1 MIAGQLGQFTDIYGY
16 FVIIFTLHAC
26 LVLEGYD
33 IILVPASNNR
43 NYRCSAGFVYL
54 WKLGGSWNCK
64 HIYYNSIYIT
74 LRAHSEP
81 EGYIWRISDLLPT

>member
-1 MIAGQLGQFTDIYGY
+1 MIAGQLGQFTDIYVH

-54 WKLGGSWNCK
+54 WKLGG
-64 HIYYNSIYIT
+64 T

>member
-1 MIAGQLGQFTDIYGY
+1 MITRQLEQFTDIYGY

-43 NYRCSAGFVYL
+43 NYSGSQVCRVCVSVEVG
-54 WKLGGSWNCK
+54 WKLE
-64 HIYYNSIYIT
+64 
-74 LRAHSEP
+74 L
-81 EGYIWRISDLLPT
+81 